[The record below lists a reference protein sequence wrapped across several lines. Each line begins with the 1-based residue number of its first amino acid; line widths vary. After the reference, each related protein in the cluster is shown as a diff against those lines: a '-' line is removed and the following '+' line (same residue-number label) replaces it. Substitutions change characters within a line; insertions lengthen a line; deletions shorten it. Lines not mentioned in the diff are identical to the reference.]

1 MSVKKILTIILLG
14 AAMGCSSSNLIESE
28 TLTGS
33 DNTEEVV
40 TAFEN
45 STETNNTNDQLSNEG
60 IVPAQLVI
68 QEIGVDAKVEHVGQ
82 LPNGQMDVPTED
94 KNVGWYELGAEP
106 GEAGN
111 AVIAG
116 HVDNKTGPAVFF
128 HLGDL
133 KPGDVLT
140 VTSDKGKSYE
150 FTVESIASYPRN
162 NAPLEK
168 IFGMSNKPRLNLIT
182 CSGGFNRNAGTH
194 EERMVVY
201 TVLTSN

>member
-1 MSVKKILTIILLG
+1 MSLKKVFSIILLG
-14 AAMGCSSSNLIESE
+14 AAMGCSSS
-28 TLTGS
+28 
-33 DNTEEVV
+33 DNTEPEAMPVTESAEVAV
-40 TAFEN
+40 TYESKSEAKTPIYEGVVP
-45 STETNNTNDQLSNEG
+45 ERLS
-60 IVPAQLVI
+60 IP
-68 QEIGVDAKVEHVGQ
+68 EIDVDAKVEHVGQ
-82 LPNGQMDVPTED
+82 LPNGQMDVPKD
-94 KNVGWYELGAEP
+94 DQNVGWYELGAEP

-140 VTSDKGKSYE
+140 VTSNIGKSYE
-150 FTVESIASYPRN
+150 FTVESTSSYPRN
-162 NAPLEK
+162 DAPLEK

-182 CSGGFNRNAGTH
+182 CTGTFNRSAGTH

-201 TVLTSN
+201 TVLSSH